1 MWVVSSMSKKILV
14 ICEGT
19 KKEPE
24 IIQYAQKLDLLPE
37 NLQIVSYG
45 TNIYKLYNALEK
57 ESQGYPDG
65 WDSLDIQLSVIHSA
79 RTEDE
84 KSVLM
89 DSYTDKLLIFDF
101 DPQDSFFRNHR
112 DEACRRF
119 QKLMEFFSES
129 TDHGKLYLSYPMIE
143 AFLHVSAVEISH
155 GYFNAFF
162 ERQFS
167 VGELRKS
174 RYKQRV
180 SNEGESSITSYNR
193 ESMIRLIRAHLAK
206 AEQLT
211 GCNEQDVISSYSDE
225 LAIELL
231 NVEIESVKSR
241 MLGDVVS
248 CSLFY
253 VVESYPQRLQV
264 LPGD

>member
-1 MWVVSSMSKKILV
+1 
-14 ICEGT
+14 
-19 KKEPE
+19 
-24 IIQYAQKLDLLPE
+24 
-37 NLQIVSYG
+37 
-45 TNIYKLYNALEK
+45 
-57 ESQGYPDG
+57 
-65 WDSLDIQLSVIHSA
+65 
-79 RTEDE
+79 
-84 KSVLM
+84 
-89 DSYTDKLLIFDF
+89 
-101 DPQDSFFRNHR
+101 
-112 DEACRRF
+112 
-119 QKLMEFFSES
+119 MEFFSES

-143 AFLHVSAVEISH
+143 AFLHVSAAEISH

-193 ESMIRLIRAHLAK
+193 KSMIRLIRAHLAK

-211 GCNEQDVISSYSDE
+211 GCNGQDVISSYSDE